1 MGYFGFVELKT
12 MMTRTT
18 TKDSS
23 TAPNNF
29 DVRVL
34 SVCVLVLQTKVSR
47 KETFLGSRD
56 ICCVFEEIEN

>member
-23 TAPNNF
+23 TAPNIF

-34 SVCVLVLQTKVSR
+34 SVCVCV
-47 KETFLGSRD
+47 GSSD
-56 ICCVFEEIEN
+56 ES